1 MKVITVFMLSF
12 DIVLYWIWNQSQS
25 SPNWKHTGLMRGSL
39 NVVTTLT
46 YSIDK
51 YPLAMKHCYGKST
64 NIIYNNN
71 NMYNDVYIYRV
82 EFPMHFFNSLLYIYR
97 GLSFA
102 MFDYLRYS
110 KFRSF
115 IVLGWLGWTT
125 WWWHW
130 RYGSNLGDPKR
141 WVGSSERMTKTCGFS
156 CFFP

>member
-1 MKVITVFMLSF
+1 
-12 DIVLYWIWNQSQS
+12 
-25 SPNWKHTGLMRGSL
+25 MRGSL

-71 NMYNDVYIYRV
+71 NMYNDVYIYI
-82 EFPMHFFNSLLYIYR
+82 EWNFLCIFLIHCYIYR

-115 IVLGWLGWTT
+115 IVLG
-125 WWWHW
+125 
-130 RYGSNLGDPKR
+130 
-141 WVGSSERMTKTCGFS
+141 
-156 CFFP
+156 